1 MRDKMLEDPHSFNRL
16 MTAMPIMC
24 NGKNTVLE
32 IAEKLQVPFW
42 AVKHYANMWAE
53 KGSTDTNTV
62 RKIRFRDWVS

>member
-1 MRDKMLEDPHSFNRL
+1 

-53 KGSTDTNTV
+53 KGLLIQKHREN
-62 RKIRFRDWVS
+62 